1 MIILSDTAI
10 DPPALLGDF
19 AARNAGA
26 GAIVTFL
33 GQVRGEGVEAL
44 RLDHHPSF
52 TLQVTEKISDDAH
65 ARFAISDCLIVHRVG
80 RLVPGEPIVLV
91 AAASSHR
98 RAAFEAV
105 DYVMD
110 RLKTEAPLWKC
121 EERAD
126 GKQWIE
132 ARPSDLSD
140 RARWETASGK

>member
-1 MIILSDTAI
+1 MIVLNDQAI

-26 GAIVTFL
+26 GAIVSFL
-33 GQVRGEGVEAL
+33 GQVRGDGIEAL
-44 RLDHHPSF
+44 TLEHHPKV
-52 TLQVTEKISDDAH
+52 TIQVIEQIYDDAW
-65 ARFAISDCLIVHRVG
+65 ARFAITDCLIVHRVG

-91 AAASSHR
+91 AAASLHR

-126 GKQWIE
+126 GKTWIE
-132 ARPSDLSD
+132 ARPSDLAD
-140 RARWETASGK
+140 RARWETTSGE

>member
-1 MIILSDTAI
+1 MILLSDAPI

-26 GAIVTFL
+26 GAIVSFL
-33 GQVRGEGVEAL
+33 GQVRGEGIDAL
-44 RLDHHPSF
+44 TLDHHPSF
-52 TLQVTEKISDDAH
+52 TRQGIEKISDDAR
-65 ARFAISDCLIVHRVG
+65 ARFAIADCLIVHRVG

-121 EERAD
+121 EERAG

-132 ARPSDLSD
+132 ARPSDLAD
-140 RARWETASGK
+140 RARWETTSGE

>member
-10 DPPALLGDF
+10 DPPALLGEF

-26 GAIVTFL
+26 GAIVSFL

-44 RLDHHPSF
+44 TLDHHPSF
-52 TLQVTEKISDDAH
+52 TRQVIEKIFDDAH
-65 ARFAISDCLIVHRVG
+65 ERFVISDCLIVHRVG
-80 RLVPGEPIVLV
+80 RLLPGEPIVLV

-98 RAAFEAV
+98 RAAFQAA

-110 RLKTEAPLWKC
+110 RLKTEAPLWKS
-121 EERAD
+121 EQRAS
-126 GKQWIE
+126 GKTWIE
-132 ARPSDLSD
+132 ARPSDLAD

>member
-1 MIILSDTAI
+1 MIILGDTPI

-19 AARNAGA
+19 TARNAGA
-26 GAIVTFL
+26 GAIVSFL

-44 RLDHHPSF
+44 TLDHHASF
-52 TLQVTEKISDDAH
+52 TLQVFENISEDAN
-65 ARFAISDCLIVHRVG
+65 ARFDITDCLIVHRVG

-110 RLKTEAPLWKC
+110 RLKTEAPLWKS
-121 EERAD
+121 EDRPE
-126 GKQWIE
+126 GKTWIE
-132 ARPSDLSD
+132 ARPADLAD
-140 RARWETASGK
+140 RARWETASGE